1 MADMS
6 EQAPSVVL
14 PVTLEGSQAKNIEL
28 YLSVIFN
35 NLGDPIFVK
44 NDECKLVLVNDAF
57 CEMFGLPRSEIIGK
71 TLAEK
76 VSPSEQDHF
85 LAVDRRVLQEGIE
98 ILCEETLTTQGQET
112 RTILTRK
119 NRFIDGAGHYFIVG
133 IIHDISQRKLTEE
146 KLERLASVVTYAQEG
161 IMITDASSNIIE
173 VNESFS
179 RITGY
184 TAQEVLGQHPKILHA
199 KRVTKESY
207 ETMWRTVQVEG
218 HWRGEVWKRRK
229 NGEIY
234 PEMLTLSAVKN
245 TEGQIKHYVSLF
257 TDITAQKAHQAELE
271 HIAHFDALT
280 DLPNRLLLEDRL
292 AQAVVQCQRRQR
304 SLAVMYMDLD
314 GFKVINDSH
323 GHNVGDELLV
333 NVSQRMK
340 EALRESD
347 TLARIGGDEFVALMV
362 DIDTVQDCEIVLQ
375 RLLRAA
381 SDPVCIDRLSLQVSV
396 SIGVTLY
403 PDGSID
409 ANQLI
414 RRADQA
420 MYVAKQSGK
429 NRFHIFRAN
438 NSELARQ

>member
-1 MADMS
+1 MS
-6 EQAPSVVL
+6 DQAVSAAL
-14 PVTLEGSQAKNIEL
+14 TLSQDGSHAKGIEL
-28 YLSVIFN
+28 YLNVIFN

-44 NDECKLVLVNDAF
+44 NDECKLLLVNDAF
-57 CEMFGLPRSEIIGK
+57 CSMFGLPRAEIIGK

-85 LAVDRRVLQEGIE
+85 LAIDRRVLQEGIE
-98 ILCEETLTTQGQET
+98 ILCEETLTTEGRDT

-119 NRFIDGAGHYFIVG
+119 NRFIDDDGHYFIVG

-146 KLERLASVVTYAQEG
+146 KLERLASVFTYAHEA
-161 IMITDASSNIIE
+161 IMITDANSKIIE

-184 TAQEVLGQHPKILHA
+184 TAQEVLGEHPKILQA
-199 KRVTKESY
+199 KRVSEESY
-207 ETMWRTVQVEG
+207 QLMWHTVQTQG

-234 PEMLTLSAVKN
+234 PEMLTLNAVKN
-245 TEGQIKHYVSLF
+245 AEGQIKHYVSLF

-271 HIAHFDALT
+271 HIAHFDAIS

-292 AQAVVQCQRRQR
+292 SQAVVQCQRRHR
-304 SLAVMYMDLD
+304 SLAVVFMDLD
-314 GFKVINDSH
+314 GFKAVNDSH

-333 NVSQRMK
+333 KVSQRMK

-347 TLARIGGDEFVALMV
+347 TLARMGGDEFVALMV
-362 DIDTVQDCEIVLQ
+362 DIESVQDCEIILH

-381 SDPVCIDRLSLQVSV
+381 SKPVHIGQLHLQVSV

-403 PDGSID
+403 PNDSID
-409 ANQLI
+409 ADQLI

-429 NRFHIFRAN
+429 NRFHIFNAKN
-438 NSELARQ
+438 NDMTQR